1 MTPLAD
7 TASAGRNAADL
18 SAYAL
23 DLLRPEWLFGLILLP
38 ALWALYRRS
47 LVDFDRGQRIASL
60 VVRSAVVVL
69 LVLALAG
76 LTLLRPT
83 DERYVAFV
91 VDESLS
97 VGRADGA
104 DRVRTFLEAVGEP
117 PAGTEAVVLPFA
129 AEVGEPVS
137 LAEYLAPPE
146 EATPGGAPPRGDGEP
161 DSTQEDDERLR
172 GTDIA
177 AAIRTA
183 LAAAPPDKVRRVVL
197 LSDGN
202 ETAGDA
208 VAAALAQAGRGGTGA
223 GRGDRIDAVP
233 LPTREEPE
241 VAVSEV
247 LVPAQVARGEPFFV
261 EVAVDANHA
270 DEATVEVF
278 RGPLKVVSQRET
290 LEPGENRFRFR
301 QTVERD
307 RLAEYT
313 VRISGAKQD
322 ALVDNNAATG
332 LVYAAGKPRALLID
346 SAPDAARSFVWALGE
361 EDVEV
366 DVRPPRGVPED
377 VADLQNYEV
386 VLLGNVPATDLSSRQ
401 MEVMRTYV
409 RDLGGG
415 LIMLGGDQSF
425 GLGGYYRSVLEEVL
439 PVRSD
444 FEKEKEK
451 PSLAM
456 VLVIDKS
463 GSMGGMKME
472 LAKDAAVAAVELLG
486 PKDQLGV
493 VAFDGSPTWVADV
506 RPASDSV
513 ALSNGI
519 ASIAAGGGT
528 NLHPA
533 MTEARDALRRAAAKL
548 KHVIVLTDGRSAP
561 GDFDG
566 VTRDLVAD
574 RVTVSTVGVGEGADM
589 NLLEQIAR
597 TGGGRSYFT
606 DDPGNIP
613 QIFAKETI
621 TASKSAINEEP
632 FVPQVIRPT
641 AALNG
646 VDMETA
652 PFLLG
657 YVVTRP
663 KATAEVILGTETG
676 DPLLAWWRYGLG
688 WSVAFTSDAGPR
700 WAAEWLPWEGFG
712 PFWAQILRHTMR
724 KGGGTGSTVQMA
736 RTGDTVRLTLDAADP
751 AGGWRNDATTE
762 VTVIDPAL
770 GSRTVPARQTAPGR
784 YEAEFEA
791 PEDGAYHAEIV
802 QTVDGRVVARQ
813 SRGVT
818 VGYPEELRLR
828 PTNETLLKAVASAG
842 GGTFDPAPAAVFAP
856 DDATAPDPLPLWPDL
871 LATALAL
878 WLLDVALRRV
888 DVPALWSRLR
898 T

>member
-1 MTPLAD
+1 MND
-7 TASAGRNAADL
+7 SSAAADL
-18 SAYAL
+18 SGYAL
-23 DLLRPEWLFGLILLP
+23 ELLRPWWLLGLALIP
-38 ALWALYRRS
+38 ALWVLYRRS
-47 LVDFDRGQRIASL
+47 LVDFARGQRVASL
-60 VVRSAVVVL
+60 VVRSLVVAL
-69 LVLALAG
+69 LVFALAG

-83 DERYVAFV
+83 GERYVVFV
-91 VDESLS
+91 ADESLS
-97 VGRADGA
+97 VGAVDGE
-104 DRVRTFLEAVGEP
+104 DRVRAFLTAVGTV
-117 PAGTEAVVLPFA
+117 PAGDDAVVLPFA
-129 AEVGEPVS
+129 TGVGEPVS
-137 LAEYLAPPE
+137 LAAFLEGSPSPR
-146 EATPGGAPPRGDGEP
+146 GGASPNGDGEP
-161 DSTQEDDERLR
+161 GGAGAKEEEERRR
-172 GTDIA
+172 GTDVA
-177 AAIRTA
+177 AALRTA

-202 ETAGDA
+202 QTAGDA
-208 VAAALAQAGRGGTGA
+208 VRAALAQGRG
-223 GRGDRIDAVP
+223 GRGDRIDVIP
-233 LPTREEPE
+233 LPTRAEPE

-261 EVAVDANHA
+261 EVAVDSNHA
-270 DEATVEVF
+270 DEVTVEVF
-278 RGPLKVVSQRET
+278 RGPLKVVSERQT
-290 LEPGENRFRFR
+290 IEPGENRFRFR

-313 VRISGAKQD
+313 VRISGAEQD

-332 LVYAAGKPRALLID
+332 LVYAAGKPRILLID
-346 SAPDAARSFVWALGE
+346 SDPDAARSLVWALEE
-361 EDVEV
+361 EDVEA
-366 DVRPPRGVPED
+366 DVRPPRGMPED

-386 VLLGNVPATDLSSRQ
+386 VVLGNVPATDLTSRQ
-401 MEVMRTYV
+401 MAVMRTYV

-415 LIMLGGDQSF
+415 LVMLGGDQSF

-463 GSMGGMKME
+463 GSMGGQKIE
-472 LAKDAAVAAVELLG
+472 LAKDAAKAAVELLG
-486 PKDQLGV
+486 PKDQLGII
-493 VAFDGSPTWVADV
+493 AFDGQPTWVSDIRA
-506 RPASDSV
+506 ASDK
-513 ALSNGI
+513 AGLE
-519 ASIAAGGGT
+519 ASIATIGAGGGT
-528 NLHPA
+528 SLYPA

-548 KHVIVLTDGRSAP
+548 KHVIVLTDGQSSP

-566 VTRDLVAD
+566 VTRDLAAD
-574 RVTVSTVGVGEGADM
+574 RVTVSSVGVGQGADM
-589 NLLEQIAR
+589 NLLEEIAR

-613 QIFAKETI
+613 QIFAKETV

-632 FVPQVIRPT
+632 FVPQLLRPT
-641 AALNG
+641 AVLDG
-646 VDMETA
+646 VGVEDA

-663 KATAEVILGTETG
+663 KATAEVILGTESG

-712 PFWAQILRHTMR
+712 PFWAQVFRHAMR
-724 KGGGTGSTVQMA
+724 KGGGTGTTVAMA
-736 RTGDTVRLTLDAADP
+736 RDGDRVRMTLDAADP
-751 AGGWRNDATTE
+751 AGGWRNDAVTE
-762 VTVIDPAL
+762 LTVIDPTL

-784 YEAEFEA
+784 YEAEFRA
-791 PEDGAYHAEIV
+791 PRSGAYHAEIS
-802 QTVDGRVVARQ
+802 QRIGDRVVARQ

-828 PTNETLLKAVASAG
+828 PTNEPLLRAVAAAG
-842 GGTFDPAPAAVFAP
+842 GGTFNLPAEAVFAP
-856 DDATAPDPLPLWPDL
+856 DDATAPDPLPLWPYL
-871 LATALAL
+871 LAAALAL

-898 T
+898 PAGV

>member
-1 MTPLAD
+1 MND
-7 TASAGRNAADL
+7 SSAADL

-23 DLLRPEWLFGLILLP
+23 DLLRPEWLLGLALLP
-38 ALWALYRRS
+38 ALWFLYRRS

-60 VVRSAVVVL
+60 VVRSVVVVL

-83 DERYVAFV
+83 DERYVVFV
-91 VDESLS
+91 ADESLS
-97 VGRADGA
+97 VQQADGS
-104 DRVRTFLEAVGEP
+104 DRVRTFLKSVGEP
-117 PAGTEAVVLPFA
+117 PAGVEAVVLPFA
-129 AEVGEPVS
+129 AEAGEPVS
-137 LAEYLAPPE
+137 LTAYLAPRQDSQ
-146 EATPGGAPPRGDGEP
+146 GDAPPGGDGEAGN
-161 DSTQEDDERLR
+161 QGEDGGDEGAK
-172 GTDIA
+172 GTAIA
-177 AAIRTA
+177 AALRTA

-208 VAAALAQAGRGGTGA
+208 VAAALAQAQS
-223 GRGDRIDAVP
+223 GRGDRIDVVP
-233 LPTREEPE
+233 LPTRDGPE

-247 LVPAQVARGEPFFV
+247 VVPAQVARGEPFFM
-261 EVAVDANHA
+261 EVAVDSNHA
-270 DEATVEVF
+270 DEVTVEVF
-278 RGPLKVVSQRET
+278 RGPLKVVSEKQK
-290 LEPGENRFRFR
+290 LEPGENRFQFR

-332 LVYAAGKPRALLID
+332 LVYAAGKPRVLLID

-386 VLLGNVPATDLSSRQ
+386 IVLANVPATDLTSRQ

-415 LIMLGGDQSF
+415 LMMLGGDQSF

-456 VLVIDKS
+456 VLIIDKS

-486 PKDQLGV
+486 AKDQLGV
-493 VAFDGSPTWVADV
+493 VAFDGSPTWVADI

-513 ALSNGI
+513 ALTNGI
-519 ASIAAGGGT
+519 ASIGAGGGT
-528 NLHPA
+528 SLYPA

-548 KHVIVLTDGRSAP
+548 KHVIILTDGQSSP

-574 RVTVSTVGVGEGADM
+574 RVTVSTVGVGQGADM
-589 NLLEQIAR
+589 NLLEQIAQ
-597 TGGGRSYFT
+597 TGGGRSYFS

-613 QIFAKETI
+613 QIFAKETV

-632 FVPQVIRPT
+632 FVPQVLRPT
-641 AALNG
+641 AALGG
-646 VDMETA
+646 VDMESA

-663 KATAEVILGTETG
+663 KATAEVILGTESG

-712 PFWAQILRHTMR
+712 PFWAQILRHAMR
-724 KGGGTGSTVQMA
+724 KGGGTGTTVQMT
-736 RTGDTVRLTLDAADP
+736 RTGDSVRMILDAADP

-762 VTVIDPAL
+762 VTVIDPTL

-784 YEAEFEA
+784 YEAEF
-791 PEDGAYHAEIV
+791 PVSTDRGGQNGAYHAEIV
-802 QTVDGRVVARQ
+802 QSVDGRVVTRQ

-828 PTNETLLKAVASAG
+828 PTNDTLLRAVASAG
-842 GGTFDPAPAAVFAP
+842 GGTFDPAPAEIFAP
-856 DDATAPDPLPLWPDL
+856 DDATAPDPLPLWPYL

-898 T
+898 PAG